1 MGSCFYDA
9 VHSKAAEL
17 SGLPVILERV
27 SECVCVCVCVCTSM
41 HVHIHACGYQTST
54 EGFFLVH
61 LLALFV

>member
-17 SGLPVILERV
+17 SGLRVILERV
-27 SECVCVCVCVCTSM
+27 NVCEGVCVCVCTSM

-54 EGFFLVH
+54 EG
-61 LLALFV
+61 